1 MLDPRRLRAGITRKA
16 LLSLLAL
23 TPLPVEALGQE
34 TADYQLQIQATW
46 SAETHPIDFPP
57 NPTFSHIIGTTH
69 NDDYAL
75 FKDGETGSSGLELIA
90 ERGRVS
96 IFRIELDEADD
107 RGLIGTVFEG
117 DEIETIPG
125 ETTLLFSATTEF
137 PLVSFATMIAPSPDW
152 ITGVSSIALYDGKQW
167 VDRLELPLWAWDA
180 GTDSGETYQA
190 RNQDTQPQQSVRLV
204 ATPHFLSDQGLS
216 EVGRVVIER
225 IN

>member
-1 MLDPRRLRAGITRKA
+1 MFDPRHPQAGTILKA
-16 LLSLLAL
+16 LLFLLAF
-23 TPLPVEALGQE
+23 TPLMTEALGQE
-34 TADYQLQIQATW
+34 SADYRLQIKATW
-46 SAETHPIDFPP
+46 SAETHPFEFPP
-57 NPTFSHIIGTTH
+57 DPTFSHLIGATH
-69 NDDYAL
+69 NDGYAL

-107 RGLIGTVFEG
+107 RSLIGTVFEG

-125 ETTLLFSATTEF
+125 EATLLFSATTEF

-152 ITGVSSIALYDGKQW
+152 ITGVSSIALYDGNQW
-167 VDRLELPLWAWDA
+167 ADRLELPLWAWDA

-204 ATPHFLSDQGLS
+204 ATPHFLTDQGLS
-216 EVGRVVIER
+216 KVGEAVIER
-225 IN
+225 IK

>member
-1 MLDPRRLRAGITRKA
+1 M
-16 LLSLLAL
+16 LAL
-23 TPLPVEALGQE
+23 TSPMTEAFGQE
-34 TADYQLQIQATW
+34 TASYQLQIKATW
-46 SAETHPIDFPP
+46 SAETHPFEFPS

-75 FKDGETGSSGLELIA
+75 FKDGQTGSSGLELIA

-96 IFRIELDEADD
+96 IFRVELDEADD
-107 RGLIGTVFEG
+107 RGLIGTVFDG

-125 ETTLLFSATTEF
+125 ETTLHFSATTEF
-137 PLVSFATMIAPSPDW
+137 SLVSFATMIAPSPDW
-152 ITGVSSIALYDGKQW
+152 ITGVSSIALYDGNQW
-167 VDRLELPLWAWDA
+167 MDRLELPLWAWDA

-204 ATPHFLSDQGLS
+204 ATPHFLTDQGLS
-216 EVGRVVIER
+216 KVGEAVIER

>member
-1 MLDPRRLRAGITRKA
+1 MFDPRAGTIVRA
-16 LLSLLAL
+16 LLFLLAL
-23 TPLPVEALGQE
+23 TPPMTEAFGQG
-34 TADYQLQIQATW
+34 TANYRLLIKATW
-46 SAETHPIDFPP
+46 SAESHPFEFPS

-75 FKDGETGSSGLELIA
+75 FKDGQTGSSGLELIA

-107 RGLIGTVFEG
+107 RGLIGIVFEG

-125 ETTLLFSATTEF
+125 EATLLFSATTEF

-152 ITGVSSIALYDGKQW
+152 ITGVSSITLYDGNHW
-167 VDRLELPLWAWDA
+167 IDRLELPLWAWDA

-204 ATPHFLSDQGLS
+204 ATPHFLTEQGLS
-216 EVGRVVIER
+216 KVGEAVIER